1 MVGFRPQFARRILF
15 LRLLPFLFLWVRN
28 HFWCRDF
35 KSTWHFQD
43 RLFLCFLRSI
53 FFRFFAIILTFV
65 FLIFAKNFIFQFS
78 SRLQSY
84 STPQTKSRFSKK
96 DFIMANYLPQMN
108 IHEVVFHTFITKD
121 CPTFMADKLINLF
134 RVTMMV
140 FNGGSVNYNA
150 VMICNTLM
158 VDFFMR
164 NHRILARGLALEFVD
179 KVLFRLVD
187 NDKFWRFLNTCN
199 VHLFYLNYRT
209 KMMNVICS
217 QLARMYGHEN
227 FQAIFSR
234 LTPGIRGRE
243 DMGNFY
249 KLP

>member
-1 MVGFRPQFARRILF
+1 
-15 LRLLPFLFLWVRN
+15 
-28 HFWCRDF
+28 
-35 KSTWHFQD
+35 
-43 RLFLCFLRSI
+43 
-53 FFRFFAIILTFV
+53 
-65 FLIFAKNFIFQFS
+65 
-78 SRLQSY
+78 
-84 STPQTKSRFSKK
+84 
-96 DFIMANYLPQMN
+96 MANYLPQMN
-108 IHEVVFHTFITKD
+108 IHEIVFHTFITKD

-209 KMMNVICS
+209 KMMNVICH

-227 FQAIFSR
+227 FHAIFSR

-243 DMGNFY
+243 DMGNFINFLNLSFLV
-249 KLP
+249 KLF

>member
-1 MVGFRPQFARRILF
+1 MLF
-15 LRLLPFLFLWVRN
+15 KKCLF
-28 HFWCRDF
+28 
-35 KSTWHFQD
+35 S
-43 RLFLCFLRSI
+43 
-53 FFRFFAIILTFV
+53 FFAIILTFV

-78 SRLQSY
+78 SRLRSY
-84 STPQTKSRFSKK
+84 SPPQTKSRFSRKNL
-96 DFIMANYLPQMN
+96 IMANYLPQMN

-209 KMMNVICS
+209 KMMNVICH

-227 FQAIFSR
+227 FHAIFSR

-243 DMGNFY
+243 DMGNFINFLNLSFLV
-249 KLP
+249 KLF

>member
-1 MVGFRPQFARRILF
+1 MLF
-15 LRLLPFLFLWVRN
+15 KKYLF
-28 HFWCRDF
+28 
-35 KSTWHFQD
+35 S
-43 RLFLCFLRSI
+43 
-53 FFRFFAIILTFV
+53 FFAIILTFV
-65 FLIFAKNFIFQFS
+65 FLIFAKILSFS
-78 SRLQSY
+78 SLRDFNLTLPPKQSL
-84 STPQTKSRFSKK
+84 
-96 DFIMANYLPQMN
+96 DFREKNLIMANYLPQMN

>member
-1 MVGFRPQFARRILF
+1 M
-15 LRLLPFLFLWVRN
+15 
-28 HFWCRDF
+28 
-35 KSTWHFQD
+35 
-43 RLFLCFLRSI
+43 
-53 FFRFFAIILTFV
+53 TFV
-65 FLIFAKNFIFQFS
+65 FLIFAKILSFS
-78 SRLQSY
+78 SLRDFNLTLPPKQSLDF
-84 STPQTKSRFSKK
+84 QKK
-96 DFIMANYLPQMN
+96 IMANYLPQMN
-108 IHEVVFHTFITKD
+108 IHEIVFHTFITKD